1 MRKKSYFICIAL
13 LITVLPLIRL
23 HGGEEVLKLRV
34 IPSPNLLLNGGFND
48 LDGNGLPQ
56 KWFFDNCSNSP
67 NFRSRVINDAD
78 GNYLA
83 IDSEWIKFGY
93 WLQKV
98 SVEEGKA
105 YLASCDVRS
114 NGPRT
119 AMWIQC
125 NATKKAVKSSPGK
138 LKYIISRALRYGDEL
153 KEILKDF
160 VDEDLIINLSPVN
173 WNRLASEVIIPR
185 NVGIKTCSFRVGIYG
200 GEAGQAHFRNLVF
213 REQKAELKAEII
225 GANWVELRI
234 PGAIPEKVKLNPTL
248 KHQTVSFVL
257 PKAPHSYK
265 VELLGSSKRK
275 VVKEISNE

>member
-1 MRKKSYFICIAL
+1 MRNKSHFICIAL
-13 LITVLPLIRL
+13 LVTILSLIRL
-23 HGGEEVLKLRV
+23 YGGEEVLKLQV
-34 IPSPNLLLNGGFND
+34 IPSPNLLQNGEFSS
-48 LDGNGLPQ
+48 LDGKGLPQ

-67 NFRSRVINDAD
+67 NFKSQIVNDAD
-78 GNYLA
+78 GKYLA

-98 SVEEGKA
+98 SVEEGKS

-114 NGPRT
+114 NGPTT

-125 NATKKAVKSSPGK
+125 NAAKKSVKPSSGK

-160 VDEDLIINLSPVN
+160 VDEELIINLSPVN
-173 WNRLASEVIIPR
+173 WNRLDSVVIVPK
-185 NVGIKTCSFRVGIYG
+185 NMGIKTCSVRVGIYG

-213 REQKAELKAEII
+213 REKKAELKAEIS
-225 GANWVELRI
+225 GLGWVELRI
-234 PGAIPEKVKLNPTL
+234 PGAIPSKVKLNPSL
-248 KHQTVSFVL
+248 QHQEVSFVL
-257 PKAPHSYK
+257 PNAPYSYK
-265 VELLGSSKRK
+265 VELLGSSMRK